1 MSDQA
6 QETTIPDSVPAM
18 PDATIDTGDTPDNSG
33 ADVGGFDNQ
42 DYQEP
47 NQGRTGSE
55 VDDYRR
61 RAEEAEARMS
71 AYREVYSQGLTE
83 RQRSQQEA
91 AERERIMNMTPEE
104 RLVYAAE
111 QQEIRLQRIAAD
123 AERRIADAN
132 DRAAY
137 AAMKAANPI
146 AAKYEKEVEKRI
158 QDARAQGYNYS
169 RELMLTFIAGEKA
182 LAAAKSGGN
191 DKQKKMAEENRQK
204 STTSATTAS
213 GDKSPKSTPMD
224 DRAARN
230 ERLRKGKYGSL

>member
-6 QETTIPDSVPAM
+6 QEPVIQDSAPIAPDS
-18 PDATIDTGDTPDNSG
+18 GGESFDTPDSG
-33 ADVGGFDNQ
+33 GET
-42 DYQEP
+42 YQESTSSQQDQQP
-47 NQGRTGSE
+47 RVRNE
-55 VDDYRR
+55 ADEYRR
-61 RAEEAEARMS
+61 RAEEAEARAN
-71 AYREVYSQGLTE
+71 AYREVYGQNLSE
-83 RQRSQQEA
+83 RQRREQEN

-104 RLVYAAE
+104 RILYAAE
-111 QQEIRLQRIAAD
+111 QQERRLNEIAAN

-137 AAMKAANPI
+137 AAMKATNPI
-146 AAKYEKEVEKRI
+146 AAKYADEVEKRI

-191 DKQKKMAEENRQK
+191 DKQKKIAEENRQK
-204 STTSATTAS
+204 SVASATSAS
-213 GDKSPKSTPMD
+213 GDKSAKATPVD

-230 ERLRKGKYGSL
+230 ERLRKGKYGAL